1 MYEKILLRK
10 EINRRWAFEK
20 SIADNKPIIIGTRIY
35 ESNELDKITLEDVI
49 NGGVFE
55 LEESET

>member
-1 MYEKILLRK
+1 MKKYYCGKKLIDVGLLK
-10 EINRRWAFEK
+10 K